1 MKPSQPHEVR
11 SFRKFMIR
19 LGFEGVSIK
28 RMEQDPNL
36 FAVCALDRM
45 NESVPFSRV
54 YSLDDIRCITHA
66 SDIFWRYLK

>member
-36 FAVCALDRM
+36 FAVCAFDRM
-45 NESVPFSRV
+45 NESVPFPV
-54 YSLDDIRCITHA
+54 FTLWM
-66 SDIFWRYLK
+66 IFAVLRMPVIFFGGI

>member
-1 MKPSQPHEVR
+1 MKPSQPHEFR

-36 FAVCALDRM
+36 FAVCAFDRM

>member
-36 FAVCALDRM
+36 FAVCAFDRM

-54 YSLDDIRCITHA
+54 TLWM
-66 SDIFWRYLK
+66 IFAVLRMPVIFFGGI

>member
-11 SFRKFMIR
+11 PFRKFMIR

-36 FAVCALDRM
+36 FAVCAFDRM

>member
-1 MKPSQPHEVR
+1 MKPSQPHEVQ

-19 LGFEGVSIK
+19 LGFVGVSIK

-36 FAVCALDRM
+36 FAVCAFDRM